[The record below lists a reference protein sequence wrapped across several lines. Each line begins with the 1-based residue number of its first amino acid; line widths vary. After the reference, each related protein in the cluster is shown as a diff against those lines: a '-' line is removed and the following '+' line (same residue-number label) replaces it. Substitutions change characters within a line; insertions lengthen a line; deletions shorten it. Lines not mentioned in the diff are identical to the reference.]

1 MSEQRTTLLQA
12 ASLHQIEI
20 CIAQNKPFCA
30 SRLKIHLN
38 PRVCTLSLTIKNDP
52 VTKFS
57 VPHALTKPDTEFA
70 TSRGLLGSA
79 RR

>member
-1 MSEQRTTLLQA
+1 MSERRTTLLQA

-38 PRVCTLSLTIKNDP
+38 SRMCTLSFAVKYDA
-52 VTKFS
+52 VAKFY
-57 VPHALTKPDTEFA
+57 VPHALTKPYTEFA
-70 TSRGLLGSA
+70 ASI
-79 RR
+79 RRP